1 MHIPDNFE
9 EVINIVESETRDEM
23 IKRAENKGD
32 PSQKKLP
39 PFWAKFIKADARTI
53 LDPEKRAK

>member
-1 MHIPDNFE
+1 MIT
-9 EVINIVESETRDEM
+9 IVESETRDEM
-23 IKRAENKGD
+23 IKRNENKGE
-32 PSQKKLP
+32 PQEKKLP